1 MTPSPSIDSL
11 EYDFVSDPAISRVTI
26 KRGQQRPDGVWHG
39 TTLHAGFHD
48 LMKSPD
54 KFSIKVEP
62 GSDARKLTLT
72 ARMKDAT
79 KFIRVEVGNGIENSW
94 RGYFSHGARHT
105 TIVVDAER
113 WVPLEEQTGA
123 TNIRYS
129 DWQAAGPGKWVPR
142 QVDVVGSSP
151 RYRTHFSWL
160 GDAVWLAVKSESIG
174 PEGTVTLTRVQNVK
188 VNGRDVTMPASNA
201 QQRSRETARS
211 ILSMLDHNRPWLDGG
226 PTGSGW
232 RPSFDT
238 LSYTFHT
245 VREDVRESC
254 VMDRNG
260 EVVFEARW
268 RRSGENEGPTR

>member
-1 MTPSPSIDSL
+1 MNWSESSRRCSVDWMTPSPSIDSL

-54 KFSIKVEP
+54 KFSIKVKP

-94 RGYFSHGARHT
+94 RGYSSHGARQT
-105 TIVVDAER
+105 VIVVDAER
-113 WVPLEEQTGA
+113 FVPLEEQTGA

-142 QVDVVGSSP
+142 QVDVVGSSCALP
-151 RYRTHFSWL
+151 HALFVARRCS
-160 GDAVWLAVKSESIG
+160 LAGSEVGIDWS
-174 PEGTVTLTRVQNVK
+174 
-188 VNGRDVTMPASNA
+188 
-201 QQRSRETARS
+201 
-211 ILSMLDHNRPWLDGG
+211 
-226 PTGSGW
+226 
-232 RPSFDT
+232 
-238 LSYTFHT
+238 
-245 VREDVRESC
+245 
-254 VMDRNG
+254 
-260 EVVFEARW
+260 
-268 RRSGENEGPTR
+268 